1 LHEYAHLR
9 PQTRA
14 IAARSPEERIRSLQ
28 VPVWIGYTRAQAILA
43 KLDYLLEHPPIH
55 RMPNLLIVGRTNNG
69 KTMLID
75 RFLGLHRRCNHAAV
89 ESHGIVSIQTPPK
102 PEEKRFYEEI
112 VRTIAAA
119 KSAALHRGDARFDVI
134 GALRAARTR
143 MLILDEIHHILAG
156 NIGLQGV
163 FLNAIKYLSNQLRIP
178 IVAVGTKDA
187 LRAIQT
193 DPQMVNRF
201 EPAAV
206 PKWTLDE
213 EFRRLLASFESVL
226 PLRLPSQLPM
236 GNMPLRLLT
245 MSEGQIGELRSI
257 LVLAATAAI
266 RSGKEMINHA
276 ILDGIPWV
284 LPSQRRLEAERLA

>member
-1 LHEYAHLR
+1 
-9 PQTRA
+9 
-14 IAARSPEERIRSLQ
+14 
-28 VPVWIGYTRAQAILA
+28 
-43 KLDYLLEHPPIH
+43 
-55 RMPNLLIVGRTNNG
+55 MPNLLIVGRTNNG

-75 RFLGLHRRCNHAAV
+75 RFLELHSRREHGSI
-89 ESHGIVSIQTPPK
+89 ESHGIISIQTPPK
-102 PEEKRFYEEI
+102 PEERRFYEEI
-112 VRTIAAA
+112 VRALAAR
-119 KSAALHRGDARFDVI
+119 KLAASRTGDARFDVI
-134 GALRAARTR
+134 SVLRAAGTK

-226 PLRLPSQLPM
+226 PLRQPSWLPM
-236 GNMPLRLLT
+236 GHMPLRLLT

-266 RSGKEMINHA
+266 RSGKEMIDHA
-276 ILDGIPWV
+276 ILEGIPWV
-284 LPSQRRLEAERLA
+284 LPSQRRLEAEQLA

>member
-1 LHEYAHLR
+1 LNEYAHLR
-9 PQTRA
+9 PQVRD
-14 IAARSPEERIRSLQ
+14 IAARSPEERIRSLE
-28 VPVWIGYTRAQAILA
+28 VPTWIGYTRAQVILA

-55 RMPNLLIVGRTNNG
+55 RMPNLLIVGRTKNG

-75 RFLGLHRRCNHAAV
+75 RFLELHSGREHGSN
-89 ESHGIVSIQTPPK
+89 SNHGILSIQTPPQ
-102 PEEKRFYEEI
+102 PDERRFYDEI
-112 VRTIAAA
+112 VNTLAAA
-119 KSAALHRGDARFDVI
+119 KPAPPRRGNGRSDVI
-134 GALRAARTR
+134 GVLRAAGTR

-193 DPQMVNRF
+193 DSQMVNRF
-201 EPAAV
+201 EPAAI

-226 PLRLPSQLPM
+226 PLRQPSRLPM
-236 GNMPLRLLT
+236 GSMPLRLLT
-245 MSEGQIGELRSI
+245 LSEVKG
-257 LVLAATAAI
+257 
-266 RSGKEMINHA
+266 
-276 ILDGIPWV
+276 
-284 LPSQRRLEAERLA
+284 RLASSVRSSYWPPRRPSAAAKN

>member
-1 LHEYAHLR
+1 MNEYAHLR
-9 PQTRA
+9 PQACA

-28 VPVWIGYTRAQAILA
+28 VPIWIGYTRAQAILT

-75 RFLGLHRRCNHAAV
+75 RFLELHSGREHGSLA
-89 ESHGIVSIQTPPK
+89 SHGILSIQTPPK
-102 PEEKRFYEEI
+102 PDERRFYDEI
-112 VRTIAAA
+112 ASTLAAA
-119 KSAALHRGDARFDVI
+119 KPVPSRRGNGRSDVI
-134 GALRAARTR
+134 GVLQAAGTR
-143 MLILDEIHHILAG
+143 MLILDEIHHILVG

-193 DPQMVNRF
+193 DSQMVNRF
-201 EPAAV
+201 EPAAI

-226 PLRLPSQLPM
+226 PLRQPSRLPM
-236 GNMPLRLLT
+236 GSMPLRLLT

-266 RSGKEMINHA
+266 RSGKELIDQT
-276 ILDGIPWV
+276 ILEGIPWV
-284 LPSQRRLEAERLA
+284 LPSQRRLEAEQLA